1 MKKILWLDTE
11 TTGLNPKIHG
21 LREVAFIIEI
31 DGNEVE
37 KGVFK
42 INPFSYTTKNVEI
55 DDYALSISNVTVSE
69 LLTYDRS
76 SYCFK
81 EFMNILS
88 RYVNVNDKNDV
99 FMIAGY
105 NVSFDVGFIKDWFRE
120 MGLSDSYKDLFH
132 YKNLDVFPLVITL
145 KHLGLIDAADDKLKT
160 ICDYFDINIDAHKAI
175 SDIEATKKLY
185 EIIVNRFI
193 IKDRKHE
200 IKFGTKEGFNQDLS
214 GTSKRALIVW
224 MDRDKTQ
231 EILDKNKG
239 K

>member
-11 TTGLNPKIHG
+11 TTGLNPKVHG

-31 DGNEVE
+31 DGVEAE

-42 INPFSYTTKNVEI
+42 INPFSYTSKNVEI

-81 EFMNILS
+81 EFMNVLTK
-88 RYVNVNDKNDV
+88 YVNVNDKDDV
-99 FMIAGY
+99 FVIAGY
-105 NVSFDVGFIKDWFRE
+105 NVSFDVGFIKAWFRE
-120 MGLSDSYKDLFH
+120 MGLSDSYKGLFH

-145 KHLGLIDAADDKLKT
+145 KHLGLIDTVDDKLKT
-160 ICDYFDINIDAHKAI
+160 ICDYFNIKLDAHKAI

-185 EIIVNRFI
+185 ELIVNRFI
-193 IKDRKHE
+193 IKDRK
-200 IKFGTKEGFNQDLS
+200 
-214 GTSKRALIVW
+214 
-224 MDRDKTQ
+224 
-231 EILDKNKG
+231 
-239 K
+239 

>member
-145 KHLGLIDAADDKLKT
+145 KHLGLIDTENDKLET
-160 ICDYFDINIDAHKAI
+160 ICKYFDISIDAHNSL

-185 EIIVNRFI
+185 EAIVDKFI
-193 IKDRKHE
+193 VKK
-200 IKFGTKEGFNQDLS
+200 
-214 GTSKRALIVW
+214 
-224 MDRDKTQ
+224 
-231 EILDKNKG
+231 
-239 K
+239 